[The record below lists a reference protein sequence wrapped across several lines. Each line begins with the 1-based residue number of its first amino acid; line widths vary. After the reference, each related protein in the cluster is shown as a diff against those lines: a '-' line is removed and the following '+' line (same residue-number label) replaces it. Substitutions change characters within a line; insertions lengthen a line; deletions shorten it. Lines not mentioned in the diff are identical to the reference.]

1 MPKEPNSCILR
12 LSWVKDLPPLR
23 PLSSPISAHSSPHQA
38 VSQTDIGTSLTGGS
52 DIPKNQLLIQIQCS
66 PESPRVDFTS
76 VITPG
81 LGEGRAGTNGR
92 EGEASL
98 GGREG
103 GRMAWLGGVSKERM
117 TGRRKV
123 TGWNRAGVLESQPTS
138 STYFISPQ
146 YFISF
151 LCKFNS
157 SIA

>member
-12 LSWVKDLPPLR
+12 LSRVKDLPPLL

-66 PESPRVDFTS
+66 PESPRVDFT

-81 LGEGRAGTNGR
+81 LGEGGAGTNGR
-92 EGEASL
+92 EGGRGSIIR
-98 GGREG
+98 REG

-123 TGWNRAGVLESQPTS
+123 TGWDRAGVLESQPTS
-138 STYFISPQ
+138 SIHNIFFLFFISLILP
-146 YFISF
+146 
-151 LCKFNS
+151 
-157 SIA
+157 